1 MSRMLQEKIDELFQ
15 ATKDLRNLE
24 EIKPHCEQFNEW
36 VNLHTTYNID
46 TFGTYLSRYG
56 FYKKFKSLPLEQGK
70 NAESIPKY
78 DGNGNVIGTELKH
91 YVLLLCGLD
100 KNQWRDRNDTT
111 RVIDRLGND
120 QEVDPDKYLEMT
132 GKLLESEDPHE
143 LAVGLIAATGR
154 RPHEILARAKFTAV
168 AGEGYQ
174 VLFEGQGKKRG
185 DEPAFAIATLFPA
198 EYIIKK
204 LGQLRRDLGTKAL
217 LKEVA
222 TEFPEDIAAQNR
234 SIENRRGNSLRRVVQ
249 EYFGGRDT
257 QKPLLNFR
265 NDQDQNDCKALRA
278 AYASL
283 ATKRD
288 CDRSVGSQMLH
299 YARLLG
305 HFVKEKPT
313 DKELQAI
320 ATSIGYADYYSTKP
334 VGFPPAPQKE
344 KVAQVRVSDT
354 DFEMIKDFQQEWGL
368 PNQQAVVNRLIESH
382 QQKLG
387 VAKELLETK
396 AQIAQMEKHIKQLQ
410 DKNNQLEQENKE
422 MESATPQQ
430 VTINATDLEAYLER
444 MVEEKLKQALAK
456 LPQPRTPEPEPAVIP
471 VPTPVIQSRVKVAL
485 PKEVTDWETLSN
497 AELWGTK
504 ASGAATEK
512 IRRSFEAICL
522 YNDTIATG
530 DHDRLAITNLALR
543 ELSGVN
549 GLLVG
554 DWIKSHASE
563 IISYNTKHGMQNS
576 KDPSKVETYYN
587 KRHGQNKIIGILN
600 RVNEQFLDGVAS
612 KFKQADQAV

>member
-1 MSRMLQEKIDELFQ
+1 MIRSGIAASKLS
-15 ATKDLRNLE
+15 
-24 EIKPHCEQFNEW
+24 
-36 VNLHTTYNID
+36 LH
-46 TFGTYLSRYG
+46 
-56 FYKKFKSLPLEQGK
+56 
-70 NAESIPKY
+70 
-78 DGNGNVIGTELKH
+78 
-91 YVLLLCGLD
+91 
-100 KNQWRDRNDTT
+100 
-111 RVIDRLGND
+111 
-120 QEVDPDKYLEMT
+120 
-132 GKLLESEDPHE
+132 EDP
-143 LAVGLIAATGR
+143 
-154 RPHEILARAKFTAV
+154 RP
-168 AGEGYQ
+168 
-174 VLFEGQGKKRG
+174 GQGKKRG
-185 DEPAFAIATLFPA
+185 NEPAFAIATLFPA

-278 AYASL
+278 AYGCL

-288 CDRSVGSQMLH
+288 CDRSVGSQMLY

-320 ATSIGYADYYSTKP
+320 ATTIGYADYYCSSP
-334 VGFPPAPQKE
+334 VGFPPVPQKQ
-344 KVAQVRVSDT
+344 KIAQIRVSDT
-354 DFEMIKDFQQEWGL
+354 DFELVKGFQQEWGL
-368 PNQQAVVNRLIESH
+368 PNQQAVVSQLIESH
-382 QQKLG
+382 QQKLS
-387 VAKELLETK
+387 VAKELLEAK
-396 AQIAQMEKHIKQLQ
+396 AQVVQMQKYIKKLE
-410 DKNNQLEQENKE
+410 DKNNQLQEQNKE

-430 VTINATDLEAYLER
+430 VTISTTDLEAYLER

-456 LPQPRTPEPEPAVIP
+456 LPQPRTPEPESEPAVIP
-471 VPTPVIQSRVKVAL
+471 VPTPAVQPKVRAVP
-485 PKEVTDWETLSN
+485 PKEVIDWESKSN
-497 AELWGTK
+497 AELWGTR

-530 DHDRLAITNLALR
+530 DNDRLAITNLALR

-554 DWIKSHASE
+554 DWIKSHADE
-563 IISYNTKHGMQNS
+563 IISYNSKHGMQNS
-576 KDPSKVETYYN
+576 KDPGKVETYYN
-587 KRHGQNKIIGILN
+587 KRHGQDKILGVLKL
-600 RVNEQFLDGVAS
+600 VNEKFLEGVALKS
-612 KFKQADQAV
+612 QQAA